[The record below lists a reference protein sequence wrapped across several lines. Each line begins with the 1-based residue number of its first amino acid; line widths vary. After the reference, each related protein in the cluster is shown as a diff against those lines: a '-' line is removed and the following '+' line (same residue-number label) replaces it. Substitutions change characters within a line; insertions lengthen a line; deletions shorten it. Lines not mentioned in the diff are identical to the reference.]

1 MVTLLLALALVAPA
15 AQATVP
21 AQGVLVPGQSLAGVR
36 LGDTPARVRT
46 RLGSGYDR
54 CTACTRPTWYFR
66 RAGRSLVLAVTFRR
80 GQVTSISTL
89 GSPLGWR
96 TSEGL
101 VVGQGVDR
109 VQALYGTLKWHI
121 CIGYGA
127 LSMPATQDAVTT
139 IYTSGDVV
147 YGFALARRTEPLCR

>member
-1 MVTLLLALALVAPA
+1 M
-15 AQATVP
+15 
-21 AQGVLVPGQSLAGVR
+21 
-36 LGDTPARVRT
+36 
-46 RLGSGYDR
+46 
-54 CTACTRPTWYFR
+54 
-66 RAGRSLVLAVTFRR
+66 LAVTFRR